1 MTTNYPP
8 RLILLRR
15 LTEATKWNLKNED
28 STSYDQASQQSVV
41 QNPALQHSATP
52 YPEPRLPALQH
63 PMNQHPALS
72 TQQTRP
78 LPHRKRSLAI
88 QEIPSVPIPDVQ
100 EQSRQLRRILLCP
113 ADAYF
118 DILSLAN
125 GTDMAAL
132 VEASWL
138 NLSFLLHPKL
148 CPLPD
153 AVKAL
158 CRVNDAYAWIQRH
171 PGLAQP
177 HGSLAPMP
185 HVAQATLPPPRAS
198 SAASSPRVDSAREPQ
213 QL

>member
-1 MTTNYPP
+1 M
-8 RLILLRR
+8 L
-15 LTEATKWNLKNED
+15 
-28 STSYDQASQQSVV
+28 V
-41 QNPALQHSATP
+41 PAP
-52 YPEPRLPALQH
+52 
-63 PMNQHPALS
+63 
-72 TQQTRP
+72 
-78 LPHRKRSLAI
+78 
-88 QEIPSVPIPDVQ
+88 
-100 EQSRQLRRILLCP
+100 RRILLCP

-132 VEASWL
+132 GEASWL

-148 CPLPD
+148 CPLSD

-171 PGLAQP
+171 PRLAQP
-177 HGSLAPMP
+177 HVSLAPMP

-213 QL
+213 QPWDSLSTQWQPHFSTQQPESDTSRSLKPPLRRKFPPSPSSHVYVSHGKPIRTLVEWQFRKTRGRDAAVVQGPMAAPDTEPPDFSGFAC